1 MPRLSILRTLLIA
14 TLLAAAPVAHAI
26 DRDQAAAQVQKQTGG
41 RVLSVDSADRDGRK
55 VFRVKVLTRSGDV
68 RIVIVDAQTGRVR

>member
-1 MPRLSILRTLLIA
+1 MPRLSLLRTLLIA
-14 TLLAAAPVAHAI
+14 VLLAAAPAHAI

-55 VFRVKVLTRSGDV
+55 VFRVKVLTRSGEV
-68 RIVIVDAQTGRVR
+68 RIVVIDAKTGRVR